1 MYITVDDVRSK
12 IRDESKDYL
21 VDQSIED
28 PAERETRFVQ
38 MIEEAI
44 EDACSEIDGYLN
56 SRYSVPLASV
66 PSVIT
71 KLAKDIAVYN
81 LYSQIGIDEDGRES
95 ILITRYKDATAYF
108 KGVAQGKFDIGLE
121 KQSTGTASAK
131 AGEYRV
137 SASPRLFSRS
147 SMKGM

>member
-12 IRDESKDYL
+12 IREESKDYL

-28 PAERETRFVQ
+28 EAQRETAFVQ

-56 SRYSVPLASV
+56 SRYAVPLAVV

-81 LYSQIGIDEDGRES
+81 LYSQIGIDEDSREG
-95 ILITRYKDATAYF
+95 ILITRYKDAVVYF

-121 KQSTGTASAK
+121 KVVSSTTTGS
-131 AGEYRV
+131 GEYRV
-137 SASPRLFSRS
+137 KASQRLFSRD